1 MLTPEKL
8 ARLNVLAKK
17 SKAEGLS
24 SAEAAEQKKLREEY
38 LKNVRSS
45 FENRLH
51 SLKIVDPEGNDVTPA
66 KLKESKKSQNN
77 IKH

>member
-1 MLTPEKL
+1 MLTPDKL
-8 ARLNVLAKK
+8 QRINFLAKK
-17 SKAEGLS
+17 SKLEGLS
-24 SAEAAEQKKLREEY
+24 TEEAQEQKQLREEY

-45 FENRLH
+45 FQNRLH
-51 SLKIVDPEGNDVTPA
+51 SLKIIDPEGNDVTPQ